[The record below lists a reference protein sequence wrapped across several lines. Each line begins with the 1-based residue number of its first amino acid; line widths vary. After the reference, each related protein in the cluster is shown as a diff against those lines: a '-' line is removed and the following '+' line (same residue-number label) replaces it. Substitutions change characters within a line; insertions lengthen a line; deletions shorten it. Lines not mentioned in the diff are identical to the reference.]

1 MLCEIYNLIG
11 LNIETKRIPDSLK
24 LSTKEEKIK
33 EEAQKKLDREF
44 NYKNTLFYYRDL
56 SEAAVSGRSINKR
69 FTFI

>member
-11 LNIETKRIPDSLK
+11 LNIKTKRILDSLQ

-33 EEAQKKLDREF
+33 EAQKKLDREF

-56 SEAAVSGRSINKR
+56 SEAAVSGRSISKR
-69 FTFI
+69 FIFI